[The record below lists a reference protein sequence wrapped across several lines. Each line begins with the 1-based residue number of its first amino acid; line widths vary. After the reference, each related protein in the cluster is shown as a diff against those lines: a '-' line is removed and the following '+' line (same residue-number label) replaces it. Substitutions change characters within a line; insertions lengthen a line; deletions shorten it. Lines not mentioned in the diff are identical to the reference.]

1 MTNTERVEQLE
12 TGLSKYL
19 QKRRIISAILFA
31 VFLIMGI
38 IFSSIREATKEVVIH
53 GEGFFS
59 YETVTYNDYYVIGIV
74 IGFLAATMIACVLAT
89 DIFCCRFKTIAANE
103 NYITVYRGMLK
114 CSVYVNGEEQD
125 PIGMFSL
132 TNVVDTKLPD
142 GTKISIAFSRSA
154 FMIAHVSFSD
164 NNPPV
169 DL

>member
-1 MTNTERVEQLE
+1 MTNADRVEKLE

-19 QKRRIISAILFA
+19 QKRRIISTILFA

-38 IFSSIREATKEVVIH
+38 IFLSIREATKEVIIH

-74 IGFLAATMIACVLAT
+74 IGFLAATMIVCVLAT

-114 CSVYVNGEEQD
+114 CSVYVNGEEQY
-125 PIGMFSL
+125 PIGIFSL

-154 FMIAHVSFSD
+154 FMIAHISFSD
-164 NNPPV
+164 NNQPI